1 MMTEKKVE
9 KRQENSETHDV
20 DHSKLDLRGTFMMVM
35 FLGGLIF
42 VSWFGAFILFLDRM

>member
-1 MMTEKKVE
+1 MTDKNVE
-9 KRQENSETHDV
+9 KGHDNSETQDV

-42 VSWFGAFILFLDRM
+42 VSWFGAFLLFLGRM

>member
-1 MMTEKKVE
+1 MTENNVE
-9 KRQENSETHDV
+9 KSHENSETHDE

-42 VSWFGAFILFLDRM
+42 VSWFGAFILFLGRM